1 MAIQSQHVTG
11 FVVGLGAAAVG
22 FYFYKKNQHQVD
34 AFLRE
39 HGIELPE
46 CGSLVVENLTL
57 EQLVAEKERLEDIIA
72 EREYVASQETPEPV
86 AEKAPKRQVKTKR
99 TKAKAKR
106 AAG

>member
-46 CGSLVVENLTL
+46 CSTLSVENLTL
-57 EQLVAEKERLEDIIA
+57 EQLVSEKERLEDIIA
-72 EREYVASQETPEPV
+72 EREYAASQETPEPV
-86 AEKAPKRQVKTKR
+86 AEEPPKPQVKAKR
-99 TKAKAKR
+99 SKAKAKR
-106 AAG
+106 AAS